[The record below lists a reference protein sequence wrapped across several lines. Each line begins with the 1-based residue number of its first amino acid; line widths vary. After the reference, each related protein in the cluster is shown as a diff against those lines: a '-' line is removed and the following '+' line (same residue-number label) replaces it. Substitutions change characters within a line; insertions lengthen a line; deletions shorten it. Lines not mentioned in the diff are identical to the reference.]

1 MTLKKYCQLK
11 IQFPMNLVR
20 SLIERFFCSG
30 NCDHRSLLIRMAWE
44 HTCTLNTHYEEIN
57 LIIRYIYLY
66 WKKDKI
72 PLAQIPQ
79 FTPKKIV
86 LCLFNDS
93 RKSVEIHNIDFFAM
107 CSQIS
112 ANISHSIVFVKFLS
126 SCKKRPL
133 YLVSQY
139 RRARAS
145 NAANWNTITSTCII
159 Y

>member
-30 NCDHRSLLIRMAWE
+30 NCDHRLLLIRMAWK

-66 WKKDKI
+66 WKKDKFHWLKYHN
-72 PLAQIPQ
+72 PHQR
-79 FTPKKIV
+79 KWIV

-126 SCKKRPL
+126 SWKSVPYIW
-133 YLVSQY
+133 YL
-139 RRARAS
+139 
-145 NAANWNTITSTCII
+145 NTGGLGHQTQPIEI
-159 Y
+159 